1 MSQADVLQA
10 IAVTAEL
17 CGTNLSEPAARLLLQ
32 DLSKFDEQAVLT
44 SLSKCRRELKGR
56 LTLAEVITRI
66 DDGRP
71 GPEEAWALLPRDE
84 ESSVVWTQEMIDA
97 WAICRSMMQEGEMV
111 PARMAFKEAYLRLV
125 AEARD
130 AGVPVRWIPSLGYD
144 KADREAVVRRAV
156 ELGRLTNEHAQALL
170 PAPADAGPIAELLLT
185 GNPVPLLQAQP
196 PAAREVAKHHIYLMK
211 EILDGNPFVSA
222 DDKIDDYSEIRS

>member
-1 MSQADVLQA
+1 MSQADLLQA

-32 DLSKFDEQAVLT
+32 DLSKFDEQSVLAA
-44 SLSKCRRELKGR
+44 LSKCRRELKGR

-71 GPEEAWALLPRDE
+71 GAEEAWAMLPRDE
-84 ESSVVWTQEMIDA
+84 EASVVWTQEMIDA
-97 WAICRSMMQEGEMV
+97 WAIVRSMIAEGEMV

-130 AGVPVRWIPSLGYD
+130 SGVKVKWIPSLGHN
-144 KADREAVVRRAV
+144 REERVEVVRRAV
-156 ELGRLTNEHAQALL
+156 EAGRLTQEHGNTLL
-170 PAPADAGPIAELLLT
+170 PAPVDAGPIAELLLM
-185 GNPVPLLQAQP
+185 GNAVPLLQAQP
-196 PAAREVAKHHIYLMK
+196 AGSRDVAKHHIQVMK
-211 EILDGNPFVSA
+211 EIIDGNPFVSPA
-222 DDKIDDYSEIRS
+222 DPVGIYAEPQS